1 MKFKSV
7 IALFLVLA
15 SLFVFSS
22 CNDDSNL
29 SAISNAPS
37 QTSSDTAS
45 GSDSEVGIS
54 QIGTDEQVDFKQL
67 DPPEAGEE
75 IAVLT
80 TSMGTIKIRLFPDD
94 APKAVENFKGLINSG
109 YYNGVTFHRVIN
121 DFMIQSGDPTG
132 TGAGGESIWGEDFEI
147 ELPENLFNF
156 RGALSMANTG
166 LKDSNGSQ
174 FFIVQSPTVT
184 EDTFTR
190 MSESGFPVESI
201 PQSVI
206 DKYLEVGGQPSLDF
220 NRYPK
225 DFLETYELYGY
236 TVFGQVFEGMDV
248 VDAIAGVEVE
258 ANPQSGEESVPVTP
272 VTIDKAEIVVY
283 EG

>member
-7 IALFLVLA
+7 LALFLVVA

-22 CNDDSNL
+22 CNDESNL
-29 SAISNAPS
+29 SAISNGSS
-37 QTSSDTAS
+37 QTNSDTAS
-45 GSDSEVGIS
+45 GSDSKS
-54 QIGTDEQVDFKQL
+54 STQIGTDEEVDFKQL
-67 DPPEAGEE
+67 DPPEIGEE

-174 FFIVQSPTVT
+174 FFIVQATTVT
-184 EDTFTR
+184 EDMFEQ
-190 MSESGFPVESI
+190 MAESGFPIESI
-201 PQSVI
+201 PQCVI
-206 DKYLEVGGQPSLDF
+206 DKYIEVGGYPSLDY
-220 NRYPK
+220 NRYPEE
-225 DFLETYELYGY
+225 FLETYQRYGY

-258 ANPQSGEESVPVTP
+258 ANPQSGEKSVPVTP
-272 VTIDKAEIVVY
+272 ITIDKAEIVVY

>member
-7 IALFLVLA
+7 LALFLVAA

-22 CNDDSNL
+22 CNDNSNL
-29 SAISNAPS
+29 SAISNGSS

-45 GSDSEVGIS
+45 GSDSKS
-54 QIGTDEQVDFKQL
+54 AAQMGTDEEVDFKQL
-67 DPPEAGEE
+67 DPPEIGEE

-94 APKAVENFKGLINSG
+94 APKAVENFKGLVNSG
-109 YYNGVTFHRVIN
+109 YYNGVTFHRVMN

-174 FFIVQSPTVT
+174 FFIVQATTVT
-184 EDTFTR
+184 EDMFEQ
-190 MSESGFPVESI
+190 MAESGFPIESI
-201 PQSVI
+201 PQCVI
-206 DKYLEVGGQPSLDF
+206 DKYIEVGGYPSLDY
-220 NRYPK
+220 NRYPEE
-225 DFLETYELYGY
+225 FLETYQRYGY

-258 ANPQSGEESVPVTP
+258 ANPQSGEKSVPVTP
-272 VTIDKAEIVVY
+272 ITIDKAEIVVY

>member
-1 MKFKSV
+1 M
-7 IALFLVLA
+7 
-15 SLFVFSS
+15 
-22 CNDDSNL
+22 
-29 SAISNAPS
+29 
-37 QTSSDTAS
+37 
-45 GSDSEVGIS
+45 
-54 QIGTDEQVDFKQL
+54 GTDEEVDFKQL
-67 DPPEAGEE
+67 DPPEIGEE

-94 APKAVENFKGLINSG
+94 APKAVENFKGLVNSG
-109 YYNGVTFHRVIN
+109 YYNGVTFHRVMN

-174 FFIVQSPTVT
+174 FFIVQATTVT
-184 EDTFTR
+184 EDMFEQ
-190 MSESGFPVESI
+190 MAESGFPIESI
-201 PQSVI
+201 PQCVI
-206 DKYLEVGGQPSLDF
+206 DKYIEVGGYPSLDY
-220 NRYPK
+220 NRYPEE
-225 DFLETYELYGY
+225 FLETYQRYGY

-258 ANPQSGEESVPVTP
+258 ANPQSGEKSVPVTP
-272 VTIDKAEIVVY
+272 ITIDKAEIVVY

>member
-7 IALFLVLA
+7 LALFLVVA

-22 CNDDSNL
+22 CNDESNL
-29 SAISNAPS
+29 SAISNGSS
-37 QTSSDTAS
+37 QTNSDTAS
-45 GSDSEVGIS
+45 GSDSKS
-54 QIGTDEQVDFKQL
+54 STQIGTDEEVDFKQL
-67 DPPEAGEE
+67 DPPEIGEE

-174 FFIVQSPTVT
+174 FFIVQAPTVT
-184 EDTFTR
+184 EDTFNR

-206 DKYLEVGGQPSLDF
+206 DKYLEVGGYPSLDF
-220 NRYPK
+220 NRYP
-225 DFLETYELYGY
+225 DEFLTQNELYGY
-236 TVFGQVFEGMDV
+236 TVFGQVFEGLDV
-248 VDAIAGVEVE
+248 VDAIAGVEAE
-258 ANPQSGEESVPVTP
+258 ANPQSGEKSVPVTP
-272 VTIDKAEIVVY
+272 ITIDKAEIVVY